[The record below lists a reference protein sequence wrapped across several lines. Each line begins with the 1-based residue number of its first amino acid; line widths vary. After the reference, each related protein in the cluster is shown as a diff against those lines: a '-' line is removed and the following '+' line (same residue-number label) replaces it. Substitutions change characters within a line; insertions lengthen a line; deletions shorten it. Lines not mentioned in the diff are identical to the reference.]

1 MLKRYRLSA
10 KAFKQKFR
18 SATKKLDAS
27 YAEFAYDLRSYL
39 IEWLKGAE
47 SYDDKTK
54 MVETITLEKFYRML
68 PDSMRTWM
76 QDKTGADSVHK
87 AADLANEY
95 TSQRG
100 SKKKIGE
107 AFCKREIDRAP
118 QELKW
123 SEHREN
129 ELKLNQQERGK
140 TAEKS
145 SSTRIGKER
154 I

>member
-54 MVETITLEKFYRML
+54 MVETITLEEFYRMP

-129 ELKLNQQERGK
+129 GVEIKPAGK
-140 TAEKS
+140 GEDS
-145 SSTRIGKER
+145 GK
-154 I
+154 IK